1 MAQRRLT
8 TPALKCSLVVHN
20 NTRAVY
26 ARTSMDVWKFASP
39 PAAPRAPQVLLIVF
53 TQGSVGETAELSLSK
68 FGAPSHAAL
77 DQCSLRTIDRAA
89 DAAWFDGWRQ
99 GSLRNIAKADLGELA
114 TLDAADHAHVIICAP
129 EAPADLTYLQAAWAI
144 ARFVASR
151 GPATV
156 LDAHAMMFHAGDKLQ
171 PAGAPLEVPR
181 EVRVV
186 YETDP
191 SRADGAHALHTRGL
205 KKFGAPDLV
214 ALCTDADARLV
225 GHAMAELADTV
236 ARGTDLASPKHA
248 VQVAPGV
255 TWFAVADEHRLGDVL
270 QLNNDAR
277 VLVDGAGHDLVGVM
291 TRLPRARD

>member
-1 MAQRRLT
+1 MEA
-8 TPALKCSLVVHN
+8 
-20 NTRAVY
+20 
-26 ARTSMDVWKFASP
+26 WKFNSP
-39 PAAPRAPQVLLIVF
+39 PATARAPQVLLIVF
-53 TQGSVGETAELSLSK
+53 TQGSLGESAELSISK

-77 DQCSLRTIDRAA
+77 DQCSLRTIERGS

-99 GSLRNIAKADLGELA
+99 GSLRNIAKTDLGGANLA

-151 GPATV
+151 GPAAV
-156 LDAHAMMFHAGDKLQ
+156 LDAHAMTFHAGDKLQ
-171 PAGAPLEVPR
+171 PAGEPLDVQR

-186 YETDP
+186 YETDA

-205 KKFGAPDLV
+205 RKFGAPDLI

-236 ARGTDLASPKHA
+236 ARGTDLATPKHA
-248 VQVAPGV
+248 LEVAPGV
-255 TWFAVADEHRLGDVL
+255 TWFAIEDEHHLGDVL
-270 QLNNDAR
+270 QLNNEAR
-277 VLVDGAGHDLVGVM
+277 VLVDAAGHDLVGVLR
-291 TRLPRARD
+291 RLPRPRD